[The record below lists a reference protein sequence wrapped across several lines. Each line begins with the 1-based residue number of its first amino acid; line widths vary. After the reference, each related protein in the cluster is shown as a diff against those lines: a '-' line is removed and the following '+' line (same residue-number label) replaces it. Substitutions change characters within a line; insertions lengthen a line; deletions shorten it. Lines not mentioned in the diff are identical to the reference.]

1 MADANFKVLP
11 YEATNPREVSLV
23 VNNLLNGKINSTG
36 SVTLTASATTTAVTD
51 QRAGKNS
58 IILFMPLTANSASE
72 QGNGTMFVSTRAD
85 GSFTITHANNS
96 QADRQFGYIIIG

>member
-11 YEATNPREVSLV
+11 YEATNPREISLV
-23 VNNLLNGKINSTG
+23 VNNILNGKLNSTG
-36 SVTLTASATTTAVTD
+36 SVTLTASTTTTAVSD
-51 QRAGKNS
+51 ERVGKES

-72 QGNGTMFVSTRAD
+72 QGNGTMYVSTRAD

-96 QADRQFGYIIIG
+96 QTDRQFGYIVIG